1 MAVCAL
7 CKAGNL
13 KPTERYRLQ
22 QSEQRTG
29 GPTELYSQLRMVA
42 GDDLP
47 ARLCSEFV
55 CKSCNR
61 NIITAAKQKERFEN
75 SRKELV
81 EKLHGVSA
89 SSVLPYSTQTAEGMV
104 KTPPH
109 HSDKRPRPSP
119 LARTGVSPLAKRPL
133 SNATN
138 LSLAVAQNR
147 ILPVKPAQVHL
158 TTRSRVAR
166 RELFPSTS
174 LATSP
179 TKSGASY
186 SPFTS
191 MGQFTLSSQDTF
203 QQKVSI
209 YMKIYIYFTG
219 YVCVRV
225 APCKEPVWTFLYSG
239 YTQHA
244 IQNSS
249 ANWWSDSEATC
260 TSPYLQCHRT
270 IQEGGR
276 ATRCY

>member
-7 CKAGNL
+7 CKAGDL

-22 QSEQRTG
+22 QSEQRRG

-42 GDDLP
+42 GEDLP

-81 EKLHGVSA
+81 EKLNGVSA
-89 SSVLPYSTQTAEGMV
+89 SSVLPCSTQTAEGTV

-158 TTRSRVAR
+158 TT
-166 RELFPSTS
+166 
-174 LATSP
+174 
-179 TKSGASY
+179 
-186 SPFTS
+186 
-191 MGQFTLSSQDTF
+191 
-203 QQKVSI
+203 
-209 YMKIYIYFTG
+209 
-219 YVCVRV
+219 
-225 APCKEPVWTFLYSG
+225 
-239 YTQHA
+239 
-244 IQNSS
+244 
-249 ANWWSDSEATC
+249 
-260 TSPYLQCHRT
+260 
-270 IQEGGR
+270 
-276 ATRCY
+276 